1 MSKKQGTGHRIKGE
15 RRLPLK
21 ARRKLGKLAAKRAL
35 AAPRQP
41 K

>member
-21 ARRKLGKLAAKRAL
+21 ARRKLGAKRGQ
-35 AAPRQP
+35 AAQRQR